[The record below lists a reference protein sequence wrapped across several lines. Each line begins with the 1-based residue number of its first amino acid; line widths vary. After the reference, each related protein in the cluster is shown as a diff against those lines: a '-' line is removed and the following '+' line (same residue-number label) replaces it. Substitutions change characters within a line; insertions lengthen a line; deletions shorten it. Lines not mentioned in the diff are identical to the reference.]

1 MDLKNVN
8 YAQKQR
14 LAFIDFKL
22 MFTGSVTRNEIIQR
36 FECGTAAASR
46 DLALYKEFAPKNLTY
61 NTTEKQYL
69 LESNFKP
76 LFNHDPRKTLVKLA
90 NEISDGFDAI
100 SDTKFPIEAPSALNV
115 PDLMI
120 VARISQAIF
129 QNKAIN
135 IIYTSLSKG
144 SNSRDIVPH
153 SIVDNGLRWHVR
165 AYCRKSEEFRDFVL
179 TRITKASLR
188 SGFVKQQEQKEQDT
202 DWNTF
207 ISLELVPHPK
217 NIQHP
222 TAIALD
228 YGMVDG
234 SMSIKARAA
243 LTGYLL
249 RRWNVDCTDS
259 AELNGSEYQLYLNNK
274 HLISGAGN
282 LTLAP
287 GYKEIPNVQ

>member
-1 MDLKNVN
+1 MELENVN

-14 LAFIDFKL
+14 LAYIDFKL
-22 MFTGSVTRNEIIQR
+22 MFTSSVTRNEIIQR

-46 DLALYKEFAPKNLTY
+46 DLALYKELAPKNLTY
-61 NTTEKQYL
+61 NTTDRRYVVEA
-69 LESNFKP
+69 NFKP

-100 SDTKFPIEAPSALNV
+100 GDTKFPVEAPSALNI

-135 IIYTSLSKG
+135 IIYTSLSSG
-144 SNSRDIVPH
+144 SASRDIVPH
-153 SIVDNGLRWHVR
+153 SIIDNGLRWHVR
-165 AYCRKSEEFRDFVL
+165 AYDRKSGEFRDFVL
-179 TRITKASLR
+179 TRITKATVK
-188 SGFVKQQEQKEQDT
+188 SGISKENENKEQDKE
-202 DWNTF
+202 WNTF

-222 TAIALD
+222 TAIELD

-234 SMSIKARAA
+234 KMTIKTRAA
-243 LTGYLL
+243 LIGYLL
-249 RRWNVDCTDS
+249 RRWNVDCSDN
-259 AELNGSEYQLYLNNK
+259 AELNSSEYQLYLNNK

-287 GYKEIPNVQ
+287 SFQNL

>member
-1 MDLKNVN
+1 
-8 YAQKQR
+8 
-14 LAFIDFKL
+14 
-22 MFTGSVTRNEIIQR
+22 MFTSSVTRNEIIQR

-46 DLALYKEFAPKNLTY
+46 DLALYKQLAPKNLTY

-90 NEISDGFDAI
+90 NDISDGFDAI
-100 SDTKFPIEAPSALNV
+100 GDTKFPVEAPSSLNV

-135 IIYTSLSKG
+135 IIYTSLSSG

-153 SIVDNGLRWHVR
+153 SIIDNGLRWHVR

-179 TRITKASLR
+179 TRITKATVK
-188 SGFVKQQEQKEQDT
+188 SGTSKEHEIKEQDKE
-202 DWNTF
+202 WNTF
-207 ISLELVPHPK
+207 ISLELVPHPR
-217 NIQHP
+217 NIEHP

-234 SMSIKARAA
+234 SMTIKTRAA
-243 LTGYLL
+243 FTGYLL
-249 RRWNVDCTDS
+249 RRWNVDCS
-259 AELNGSEYQLYLNNK
+259 NNAELKGSEYQLYLNNK
-274 HLISGAGN
+274 SLIDGTLN
-282 LTLAP
+282 FTLAP
-287 GYKEIPNVQ
+287 GYKL

>member
-1 MDLKNVN
+1 MELENVN

-14 LAFIDFKL
+14 LAYIDFKL

-46 DLALYKEFAPKNLTY
+46 DLALYKELAPKNLTY
-61 NTTEKQYL
+61 NTTDRRYVV
-69 LESNFKP
+69 ESNFKP
-76 LFNHDPRKTLVKLA
+76 LFNHDARKTLVKLA

-100 SDTKFPIEAPSALNV
+100 GDNKFPVEAPSALNV

-129 QNKAIN
+129 QNKAVN
-135 IIYTSLSKG
+135 IIYTSLSSG
-144 SNSRDIVPH
+144 SGSRDIMPH

-165 AYCRKSEEFRDFVL
+165 AYCRKSKEFRDFVL
-179 TRITKASLR
+179 TRITKAT
-188 SGFVKQQEQKEQDT
+188 VKSSISKKQENKEQDQE
-202 DWNTF
+202 WNTF
-207 ISLELVPHPK
+207 ISLELVPHPR
-217 NIQHP
+217 NIEHP

-234 SMSIKARAA
+234 SMTIKARAA

-249 RRWNVDCTDS
+249 RRWNVDCSDN
-259 AELNGSEYQLYLNNK
+259 AELNGREYQLYLNNK

-287 GYKEIPNVQ
+287 GFQDL

>member
-1 MDLKNVN
+1 MELNSVN

-14 LAFIDFKL
+14 LAYIDFKL
-22 MFTGSVTRNEIIQR
+22 MFTSSVTRNEIIQR

-46 DLALYKEFAPKNLTY
+46 DLALYKQLAPKNLTY

-69 LESNFKP
+69 LEPNFKP

-100 SDTKFPIEAPSALNV
+100 GDTKFPIEAPSALNV

-135 IIYTSLSKG
+135 IIYTSLSSG

-153 SIVDNGLRWHVR
+153 SIIDNGLRWHVR
-165 AYCRKSEEFRDFVL
+165 AYCRKSKEFRDFVL
-179 TRITKASLR
+179 TRITKATVV
-188 SGFVKQQEQKEQDT
+188 SGLSKEHESKEQDKE
-202 DWNTF
+202 WNTF
-207 ISLELVPHPK
+207 ISLELVPHPR
-217 NIQHP
+217 NIEHP
-222 TAIALD
+222 TAISLD

-234 SMSIKARAA
+234 SMTIKTRAA

-249 RRWNVDCTDS
+249 RRWNVDCSDN
-259 AELNGSEYQLYLNNK
+259 AELNSSEYQLYLNNK

-287 GYKEIPNVQ
+287 GFQNL

>member
-1 MDLKNVN
+1 MDLENVS

-14 LAFIDFKL
+14 LAYIDFKL

-46 DLALYKEFAPKNLTY
+46 DLALYKQLAPKNLTY

-76 LFNHDPRKTLVKLA
+76 LFNHDARKTLVKLA

-100 SDTKFPIEAPSALNV
+100 SDTKFPVEAPSSLNV

-129 QNKAIN
+129 QNKAVN
-135 IIYTSLSKG
+135 IIYTSLSSG
-144 SNSRDIVPH
+144 SEARDIVPH

-179 TRITKASLR
+179 TRITKASIK
-188 SGFVKQQEQKEQDT
+188 SGLSKEYEHKEHDKE
-202 DWNTF
+202 WNTF
-207 ISLELVPHPK
+207 ISLELVPHPR
-217 NIQHP
+217 NIEHP

-234 SMSIKARAA
+234 SMTIKTRAA

-249 RRWNVDCTDS
+249 RRWNVDCS
-259 AELNGSEYQLYLNNK
+259 NNAELGSSEYQLYLNNK

-287 GYKEIPNVQ
+287 GFQDL

>member
-1 MDLKNVN
+1 MELNSVN

-14 LAFIDFKL
+14 LAYIDFKL
-22 MFTGSVTRNEIIQR
+22 MFTSSVTRNEIIQR

-46 DLALYKEFAPKNLTY
+46 DLALYKQLAPKNLTY

-90 NEISDGFDAI
+90 NDISDGFDAI
-100 SDTKFPIEAPSALNV
+100 GDNKFPVEAPSALNV

-129 QNKAIN
+129 QNKAVN
-135 IIYTSLSKG
+135 IIYTSLSSG
-144 SNSRDIVPH
+144 SGSRDIVPH

-165 AYCRKSEEFRDFVL
+165 AYCRKSKEFRDFVL
-179 TRITKASLR
+179 TRITKATVK
-188 SGFVKQQEQKEQDT
+188 SGISKEEESKEHDK

-222 TAIALD
+222 TAIELD

-234 SMSIKARAA
+234 RMTVKARAA

-249 RRWNVDCTDS
+249 RRWNVDCS
-259 AELNGSEYQLYLNNK
+259 NNAELSANEYQLYLNNK

-287 GYKEIPNVQ
+287 GFQDL

>member
-1 MDLKNVN
+1 MELENVN

-14 LAFIDFKL
+14 LAYIDFKL
-22 MFTGSVTRNEIIQR
+22 MFTSSVTRNEIIQR

-46 DLALYKEFAPKNLTY
+46 DLALYKQLAPKNLTY

-90 NEISDGFDAI
+90 NDISDGFDAI
-100 SDTKFPIEAPSALNV
+100 GDTKFPVEAPSSLNV

-135 IIYTSLSKG
+135 IIYTSLSSG

-153 SIVDNGLRWHVR
+153 SIIDNGLRWHVR
-165 AYCRKSEEFRDFVL
+165 AYCRKSEEFRNFVL
-179 TRITKASLR
+179 TRITKATMT
-188 SGFVKQQEQKEQDT
+188 SGISKGHEIKEQDKE
-202 DWNTF
+202 WNTF

-222 TAIALD
+222 TAVELD
-228 YGMVDG
+228 YGMIDG
-234 SMSIKARAA
+234 KMTIKTRAA

-249 RRWNVDCTDS
+249 RRWNVDCSDN
-259 AELNGSEYQLYLNNK
+259 AELNSSEYQLYLNNK
-274 HLISGAGN
+274 HLISEAGN

-287 GYKEIPNVQ
+287 GFQDL

>member
-1 MDLKNVN
+1 MELNSVN

-14 LAFIDFKL
+14 LAYIDFKL
-22 MFTGSVTRNEIIQR
+22 MFTSSVTRNEIIQR

-46 DLALYKEFAPKNLTY
+46 DLALYKELAPKNLTY
-61 NTTEKQYL
+61 NTTEKHYIV
-69 LESNFKP
+69 ETNFKP

-100 SDTKFPIEAPSALNV
+100 SDTKFPVEAPSSLNV

-129 QNKAIN
+129 QNKAVN
-135 IIYTSLSKG
+135 IIYTSLSSG
-144 SNSRDIVPH
+144 SGARDIVPH

-165 AYCRKSEEFRDFVL
+165 AYCRKSKEFRDFVL
-179 TRITKASLR
+179 TRITKATVMAGLS
-188 SGFVKQQEQKEQDT
+188 KEHESKEHDKE
-202 DWNTF
+202 WNTF

-222 TAIALD
+222 PAIELD

-234 SMSIKARAA
+234 SMTIKTRAA

-249 RRWNVDCTDS
+249 RRWNVDCS
-259 AELNGSEYQLYLNNK
+259 NNAELKGSEYQLYLNNK

-287 GYKEIPNVQ
+287 GFQDL

>member
-1 MDLKNVN
+1 MELNNVN
-8 YAQKQR
+8 YSQKQR
-14 LAFIDFKL
+14 LAYIDFKL
-22 MFTGSVTRNEIIQR
+22 MFTSSVTRNEIIQR

-46 DLALYKEFAPKNLTY
+46 DLALYKQLAPKNLTY
-61 NTTEKQYL
+61 NTTEKQYII
-69 LESNFKP
+69 ESSFKP
-76 LFNHDPRKTLVKLA
+76 LFNHDARKTLVKLA

-135 IIYTSLSKG
+135 IIYTSLSSG

-165 AYCRKSEEFRDFVL
+165 AYCRKSEGFRDFVL
-179 TRITKASLR
+179 TRITKVTVK
-188 SGFVKQQEQKEQDT
+188 SGLTKAHENKEQDK

-207 ISLELVPHPK
+207 TSLELVPHPK

-234 SMSIKARAA
+234 SMTVKARVA

-249 RRWNVDCTDS
+249 RRWNVDCSDN
-259 AELNGSEYQLYLNNK
+259 AELNGNEYQLYLNNK
-274 HLISGAGN
+274 QLISGAGN

-287 GYKEIPNVQ
+287 GF

>member
-1 MDLKNVN
+1 MDLKNVS

-14 LAFIDFKL
+14 LAYIDFKL
-22 MFTGSVTRNEIIQR
+22 MFTSSVTRNKIIQR

-46 DLALYKEFAPKNLTY
+46 DLALYKQLAPKNLTY
-61 NTTEKQYL
+61 NTTEKQYII
-69 LESNFKP
+69 ESSFKP
-76 LFNHDPRKTLVKLA
+76 LFNHDARKTLVKLA

-100 SDTKFPIEAPSALNV
+100 SDTKFPVEAPSALNV

-129 QNKAIN
+129 QNKAIY
-135 IIYTSLSKG
+135 IIYTSLSSG

-153 SIVDNGLRWHVR
+153 SIIDNGLRWHVR
-165 AYCRKSEEFRDFVL
+165 AYDRKSEEFRDFVL
-179 TRITKASLR
+179 TRITKATVK
-188 SGFVKQQEQKEQDT
+188 SGISKKHENKEQDT

-222 TAIALD
+222 TAIELD

-234 SMSIKARAA
+234 SMTVKARAA

-249 RRWNVDCTDS
+249 RRWNVDCSDN
-259 AELNGSEYQLYLNNK
+259 AELNSSEYQLYLNNK
-274 HLISGAGN
+274 HFISGAGN

-287 GYKEIPNVQ
+287 GFQDL

>member
-1 MDLKNVN
+1 MELENVN

-14 LAFIDFKL
+14 LAYIDFKL
-22 MFTGSVTRNEIIQR
+22 MFTSSVTRNEIIQR

-46 DLALYKEFAPKNLTY
+46 DLALYKELAPKNLSY
-61 NTTEKQYL
+61 NTTEKQYVV
-69 LESNFKP
+69 ESNFKP

-100 SDTKFPIEAPSALNV
+100 SDAKFPVEAPSALNV

-135 IIYTSLSKG
+135 IIYTSVSSG

-153 SIVDNGLRWHVR
+153 SIIDNGLRWHVR
-165 AYCRKSEEFRDFVL
+165 AYDRKSGEFRDFVL
-179 TRITKASLR
+179 TRITKATVK
-188 SGFVKQQEQKEQDT
+188 SGISKEHESKEHDKE
-202 DWNTF
+202 WNTF

-222 TAIALD
+222 TAIELD

-234 SMSIKARAA
+234 KMTIKTRAA

-249 RRWNVDCTDS
+249 RRWNVDCSDN
-259 AELNGSEYQLYLNNK
+259 AELNSSEYQLYLNNK
-274 HLISGAGN
+274 HLISEAGN

-287 GYKEIPNVQ
+287 GFQDL

>member
-14 LAFIDFKL
+14 LAYIDFKL
-22 MFTGSVTRNEIIQR
+22 MFTGSVTRIEIIQR

-46 DLALYKEFAPKNLTY
+46 DLALYKELAPKNLTY
-61 NTTEKQYL
+61 NTTEKQYIS
-69 LESNFKP
+69 ESNFKP
-76 LFNHDPRKTLVKLA
+76 LFKHDARKTLVKLA

-100 SDTKFPIEAPSALNV
+100 SDTKFPVEAPSALNV

-129 QNKAIN
+129 QNKVVS
-135 IIYTSLSKG
+135 IIYTSLSSG

-153 SIVDNGLRWHVR
+153 SIIDNGLRWHVR
-165 AYCRKSEEFRDFVL
+165 AYDRKSEEFRDFVL
-179 TRITKASLR
+179 TRITKASIK
-188 SGFVKQQEQKEQDT
+188 SGLSKEHEQKKQDN

-217 NIQHP
+217 NIQYP

-234 SMSIKARAA
+234 SMTVKTRVA

-249 RRWNVDCTDS
+249 RRWNVDCSDS
-259 AELNGSEYQLYLNNK
+259 AELTSSEYQLYLNNK
-274 HLISGAGN
+274 QLITGAGN

-287 GYKEIPNVQ
+287 GF

>member
-1 MDLKNVN
+1 MELENVN

-22 MFTGSVTRNEIIQR
+22 MFTSSVTRNEIIQR

-46 DLALYKEFAPKNLTY
+46 DLALYKELAPKNLSY
-61 NTTEKQYL
+61 NTTEKQYII
-69 LESNFKP
+69 ESNFKP

-100 SDTKFPIEAPSALNV
+100 SDTKFPVEAPSSLNV

-129 QNKAIN
+129 QNKAVN
-135 IIYTSLSKG
+135 IIYTSLSSG
-144 SNSRDIVPH
+144 SGARDIVPH

-165 AYCRKSEEFRDFVL
+165 AYCRKSKEFRDFVL
-179 TRITKASLR
+179 TRITKATVMAGLS
-188 SGFVKQQEQKEQDT
+188 KEHESKEHDKE
-202 DWNTF
+202 WNTF

-217 NIQHP
+217 NIKHP

-234 SMSIKARAA
+234 SMTVKARAA

-249 RRWNVDCTDS
+249 RRWNVDCS
-259 AELNGSEYQLYLNNK
+259 SNAELKGSEYQLYLNNK
-274 HLISGAGN
+274 SLIDGALN
-282 LTLAP
+282 FTLAP
-287 GYKEIPNVQ
+287 GYKL

>member
-14 LAFIDFKL
+14 LAYIDFKL
-22 MFTGSVTRNEIIQR
+22 MFTSSVTRNEIIQR

-46 DLALYKEFAPKNLTY
+46 DLALYKELAPKNLSY
-61 NTTEKQYL
+61 NTTEKQYIV
-69 LESNFKP
+69 ESNFKP

-100 SDTKFPIEAPSALNV
+100 TETAFPIEAPSTLNV

-129 QNKAIN
+129 QNKAVN
-135 IIYTSLSKG
+135 IIYTSLSSG
-144 SNSRDIVPH
+144 SGARDIVPH

-165 AYCRKSEEFRDFVL
+165 AFDRKSSEFRDFVL
-179 TRITKASLR
+179 TRVTKATVK
-188 SGFVKQQEQKEQDT
+188 SGLSKEHENKEQDK
-202 DWNTF
+202 DWNMF

-217 NIQHP
+217 NIKHP

-228 YGMVDG
+228 YGMIDG
-234 SMSIKARAA
+234 SMTVKARAA

-249 RRWNVDCTDS
+249 RRWNVDCSDN

-287 GYKEIPNVQ
+287 GF